1 MACSATGAWH
11 AMAKPDARMASKKA
25 GVGLAQEALDSA
37 RMESKNIDASSAISK
52 MILFDFCDV
61 AQHSTE

>member
-1 MACSATGAWH
+1 
-11 AMAKPDARMASKKA
+11 MASKKA

-61 AQHSTE
+61 AQHSTEWPDIVAP

>member
-11 AMAKPDARMASKKA
+11 AVAKPDACMAAKKA
-25 GVGLAQEALDSA
+25 GVGNAQEALDSA